1 MSQLLSMWRPASEVR
16 SAKPM
21 MWVVVSTPEVE
32 SMSVIKKKVLRFVA
46 VTCRPRKSVA
56 VSV

>member
-32 SMSVIKKKVLRFVA
+32 SMSVKKKVLRFVA
-46 VTCRPRKSVA
+46 VTCSRRKSVA